1 MTKAKG
7 WAPWPGPQID
17 AIDTEAFET
26 LYGGA
31 AGGGKSDLLL
41 GLARTRHRSSL
52 LLRRTYPELE
62 DSLILRSREIYGDQS
77 HYNASKHVWS
87 WRDCRIRFGH
97 LEYDKAVQTY
107 QSAQFDLIGFDELTQ
122 FTNFQYEYMLSRA
135 RTTDRTQRVRVIGC
149 TNPGSGGND
158 WVMERWA
165 PWLRDD
171 YPNPAE
177 PGELRWFK
185 RLQDGRDVET
195 EADDPDGV
203 SRTFI
208 PARLKDNPFLGE
220 DYRRRLQLLPEPYR
234 SQLLNGDWQAG
245 QVDDAYQV
253 IPTAWIKAAM
263 ARWSEDGRPPLGG
276 LKPMVGVDVA
286 RGGDD
291 QTVLALRYGNWYG
304 RLQKHAGRTTP
315 DGQSVAALIALALAD
330 GGQANV
336 DVIGVGASAYDI
348 ARMQGLSVEP
358 VNFAAGSDKTDKSGQ
373 LGFLNKRAECYWG
386 MREALDPD
394 GGQHVA
400 LPPDSELLGDLK
412 APRWSMQAKGV
423 KVEKKDDIKGRL
435 GRSPD
440 CGDAVV
446 IAQAQGTSK
455 KHGPLPGRVFLGVK
469 WGGG

>member
-1 MTKAKG
+1 
-7 WAPWPGPQID
+7 
-17 AIDTEAFET
+17 
-26 LYGGA
+26 
-31 AGGGKSDLLL
+31 
-41 GLARTRHRSSL
+41 
-52 LLRRTYPELE
+52 
-62 DSLILRSREIYGDQS
+62 
-77 HYNASKHVWS
+77 V
-87 WRDCRIRFGH
+87 
-97 LEYDKAVQTY
+97 V
-107 QSAQFDLIGFDELTQ
+107 
-122 FTNFQYEYMLSRA
+122 
-135 RTTDRTQRVRVIGC
+135 GC
-149 TNPGSGGND
+149 TNPGGEGND

-171 YPNPAE
+171 YPNPAK

-195 EADDPDGV
+195 GSDDPDGV

-208 PARLKDNPFLGE
+208 PARLKDNPFLGD
-220 DYRRRLQLLPEPYR
+220 DYRRRLQLLPEPHR

-263 ARWSEDGRPPLGG
+263 ARWSEAGRPALGG
-276 LKPMVGVDVA
+276 LKPIVGVDVA

-291 QTVLALRYGNWYG
+291 QTVLAARYGNWYDH
-304 RLQKHAGRTTP
+304 LQKHPGRTTP

-330 GGQANV
+330 GGTANV

-373 LGFLNKRAECYWG
+373 LGFLNKRAECYWR

-394 GGQHVA
+394 GGQDLA
-400 LPPDSELLGDLK
+400 LAPDSELLGDLK

-423 KVEKKDDIKGRL
+423 KVEKKVDIKKRL

-446 IAQAQGTSK
+446 IALAEGPAK
-455 KHGPLPGRVFLGVK
+455 KHGPLPGRAFLGVR
-469 WGGG
+469 WGRNVTGTGGRVT